1 MFIECA
7 ENCPT
12 GKKCSNRRFQA
23 RTPDYTNTLKVQP
36 YPGRGFGI
44 QATKFIPRD
53 AFVMEYRGEIINEE
67 TSMKRMNTIYK
78 FSKHH
83 YFLNYGYNEVIDG
96 HRKGTIARFANH
108 SCDPNCKIEKWK
120 VDGEYRF
127 GIVACKNIYAGD
139 ELTYDYRFQSF
150 GKMQKCSCG
159 AENCRGFIGA
169 KRDTGSSPAITA
181 EAARKLKLEAKKA
194 ASGASR
200 LSRGT
205 KLVTESVVLKSNEL
219 SDRARRANNRRVYA
233 NEESMASQTAH
244 DDVFD
249 NDGVFLMTLRGS
261 LVPNEK
267 FDGWNAKQ
275 MILNWKELS
284 AKPFTRR
291 NLIASKRVPDLTSN
305 RNPLPKRNMEDIL
318 SFLEATALDKDKEN
332 GIKTRRTS
340 RK

>member
-1 MFIECA
+1 MECA

-12 GKKCSNRRFQA
+12 GKMCSNRRFQA

-36 YPGRGFGI
+36 YSGRGFGI
-44 QATKFIPRD
+44 QATKFIPKD
-53 AFVMEYRGEIINEE
+53 AFVMEYRGEIISEE

-108 SCDPNCKIEKWK
+108 SCDPNCRIEKWK

-159 AENCRGFIGA
+159 AQNCRGFIGA

-200 LSRGT
+200 TARGMKCAKT
-205 KLVTESVVLKSNEL
+205 PVAVTCKEP
-219 SDRARRANNRRVYA
+219 SDRARRANNRRVYV
-233 NEESMASQTAH
+233 NEESIAFQTVH
-244 DDVFD
+244 DDLD
-249 NDGVFLMTLRGS
+249 DHNGLYMMTFRGS

-275 MILNWKELS
+275 MILDWPNLY
-284 AKPFTRR
+284 AKPFIRR
-291 NLIASKRVPDLTSN
+291 NLIASKRIPDFSFK
-305 RNPLPKRNMEDIL
+305 RNSLPKRAMEDIL
-318 SFLEATALDKDKEN
+318 SFLEANALEKDKEN